1 MMASRYLFAE
11 YSFDWPRLFEEEA
24 ARWREMLGEL
34 LVKVHHVG
42 STSVPGLAAKPVID
56 LLPEV
61 RDIAEVE
68 ERAGDIEEA
77 GYRAW
82 GEYGLPGRQF
92 FTKDSGEYR
101 THNIHVYETGNIAIV
116 RHVAFCA
123 YLRSH
128 DDERQDYEALKRAA
142 YAAHPADIKGYCAYK
157 DAWIKR
163 VEPLAV
169 AWFERQPRAI

>member
-1 MMASRYLFAE
+1 MRSRYLFVE
-11 YSFDWPRLFEEEA
+11 YSPQWPQLFHEEA
-24 ARWREMLGEL
+24 QRWQMLLGDL

-61 RDIAEVE
+61 SDIAQVE
-68 ERAGDIEEA
+68 ARTQKIEEA

-82 GEYGLPGRQF
+82 GEYGLPGRRF
-92 FTKDSGEYR
+92 FTKDTGEFR
-101 THNIHVYETGNIAIV
+101 TENIHVYETGNHEII

-123 YLRSH
+123 YLRDH
-128 DDERQDYEALKRAA
+128 DDDRIDYEAIKRAA
-142 YAAHPADIKGYCAYK
+142 YAQHPADIEGYCEFK

-169 AWFERQPRAI
+169 AWFEGQPRAI